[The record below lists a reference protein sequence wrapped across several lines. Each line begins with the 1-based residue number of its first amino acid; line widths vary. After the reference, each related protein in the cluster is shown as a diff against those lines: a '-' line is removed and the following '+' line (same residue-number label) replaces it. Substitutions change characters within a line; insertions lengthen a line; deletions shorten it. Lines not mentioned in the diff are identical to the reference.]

1 MYICPLPSPTQSHSS
16 GLSQSPGLSSLRQT
30 ANFRWL
36 FILHIGRVYASNEVN
51 EPRTYYTEWSK
62 SESKKQILHINT
74 YIWNPERW
82 YWWTYLKGS
91 NGDADIENRLEWT
104 FLRLEFPEVNWWP
117 WANSSTGTLWV
128 LLHKM
133 GPCTHEATWLL
144 SSKPGSF
151 GVFTFQGDNSWWRP
165 VTGISWDCGAD
176 WGVWPPL
183 N

>member
-1 MYICPLPSPTQSHSS
+1 MYICPLPSPTPSHSS
-16 GLSQSPGLSSLRQT
+16 RLSQSPRLSSLRHR

-36 FILHIGRVYASNEVN
+36 FILHIGRAYASNEVN

-74 YIWNPERW
+74 YIWNLERW

-117 WANSSTGTLWV
+117 WANSSTGQPSEGSSTRW
-128 LLHKM
+128 
-133 GPCTHEATWLL
+133 GPARTRPRGRYPQNWDPLEFSLFRGTIHDDAQWPAST
-144 SSKPGSF
+144 GTGGQT
-151 GVFTFQGDNSWWRP
+151 GVFGR
-165 VTGISWDCGAD
+165 
-176 WGVWPPL
+176 L
-183 N
+183 